1 MLKARCWTPTIFEG
15 VWKLNCGLLYAKRAY
30 KDRHRRRVP
39 VTKEGGR
46 MYARRFQV
54 CLTDTPYYHV
64 VSRCVRRAWLWG
76 RDEYAGRDYA
86 HRKAWVLAR
95 ISVLTKL
102 FAIDICAYAVMSNH
116 YHLVIRVNRSVA
128 QAWDDAEVVARW
140 SALFGVPPLLA
151 RWRRGEASA
160 SECRLAQELIARWR
174 ERLYDL
180 SWFMRCLNE
189 HLARRANA
197 EDSCTGRF
205 WEGRFRSQ
213 ALLDEAGLLTA
224 MAYVDLNPIRA
235 GISETPETSQFT
247 SIYERIQALG
257 ATGASTP
264 APALLPFRARNLDE
278 RMIPYRLE
286 DYLELVDWTGR
297 MIRPGKSGSIDARL
311 PRIMDRL
318 GIDARA
324 WQTAMQPCGNV
335 FGRAMGTLSYLRL
348 HASTLGQSWVRGL
361 RQAKRLYAC

>member
-1 MLKARCWTPTIFEG
+1 
-15 VWKLNCGLLYAKRAY
+15 
-30 KDRHRRRVP
+30 
-39 VTKEGGR
+39 
-46 MYARRFQV
+46 MYARKFQV

-76 RDEYAGRDYA
+76 QDNYAGRDYS

-95 ISVLTKL
+95 MSVLTKL

-128 QAWDDAEVVARW
+128 QAWDDAEVVTRW
-140 SALFGVPPLLA
+140 SVLFDVPPLIE
-151 RWRRGEASA
+151 RWHRGEASA
-160 SECRLAQELIARWR
+160 SECALASEMIARWR
-174 ERLYDL
+174 DRLYDV

-189 HLARRANA
+189 YLARRANA
-197 EDSCTGRF
+197 EDGCTGRF

-213 ALLDEAGLLTA
+213 ALLDDVGLLTA

-247 SIYERIQALG
+247 SIYERIRALR
-257 ATGASTP
+257 ATDASATK
-264 APALLPFRARNLDE
+264 PALLPFRARSVGE
-278 RMIPYRLE
+278 RVIPYRLE
-286 DYLELVDWTGR
+286 DYLQLVDWTGR
-297 MIRPGKSGSIDARL
+297 MIRSGKSGPIDSSL

-324 WQTAMQPCGNV
+324 WQTAMRPRGNA
-335 FGRAMGTLSYLRL
+335 FGRAVGALSHLRL

-361 RQAKRLYAC
+361 RQAKRLYAR